1 MKWINFSKCSKYY
14 LLNRGLKQ
22 KNTNK
27 KSGRSILIFTKCN
40 RHYSLSREGLI
51 TKKIQNTQLTRRAQV
66 FISWYPLID
75 RVERKSF
82 WYKCWFTYIFANI
95 NYPCISIS
103 CISQR
108 PGDKNNFFIF
118 NNYIKTNLQGAI
130 NLDCTYFFPLPSRM
144 TDNKFMW
151 NPATTED
158 TNRSSRPPTKSWR
171 ILSGCPF
178 FIWKI
183 CVKEHVRCYYI
194 I

>member
-108 PGDKNNFFIF
+108 PGDKTTFLFLITTLKQICKELSTWIVLTSSPF
-118 NNYIKTNLQGAI
+118 LLEWQITNLCETQQQLRIPTEVHGLQL
-130 NLDCTYFFPLPSRM
+130 NLEEFFLVALSL
-144 TDNKFMW
+144 F
-151 NPATTED
+151 E
-158 TNRSSRPPTKSWR
+158 KSV
-171 ILSGCPF
+171 
-178 FIWKI
+178 WKNMFDVI
-183 CVKEHVRCYYI
+183 T
-194 I
+194 